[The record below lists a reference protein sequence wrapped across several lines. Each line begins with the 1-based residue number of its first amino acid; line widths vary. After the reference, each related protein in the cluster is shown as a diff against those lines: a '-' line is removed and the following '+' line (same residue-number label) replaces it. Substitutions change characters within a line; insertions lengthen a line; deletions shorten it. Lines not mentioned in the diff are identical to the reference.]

1 MHFLHLFLY
10 SVFFFSHATF
20 FLPPGGADHLG
31 ESHLWPQRIEI
42 RPPGVLQES
51 GREAG
56 AAPGESADFACY
68 LLYISHI
75 ILQIFYDIFRLGLE
89 LKISNEIHLLSDFL
103 ST

>member
-1 MHFLHLFLY
+1 MPLF
-10 SVFFFSHATF
+10 FC
-20 FLPPGGADHLG
+20 
-31 ESHLWPQRIEI
+31 
-42 RPPGVLQES
+42 LQEVQTILVNHTY
-51 GREAG
+51 GLNELKFDLQEFYKKAAVKPAQPQAKAG
-56 AAPGESADFACY
+56 FRLADFACY